1 MEMARQGCKFCVRY
15 GLPVLPVRPA
25 VMEGND
31 ELPHLPENIFI
42 PVQAQGDTA
51 YTLRL
56 MREGFLNIWHE
67 SGGRWI
73 NYYVTA
79 EGYYYPLPE
88 DGSVPEDIITGARE
102 PCITQPQELA
112 TASLITLPVKP
123 VGMKN
128 GVFWFG
134 WSEVEWTA
142 ATRKKHEGADF
153 RHRVMQRFD
162 MEEWLS
168 AGKAEQTFSIT
179 CLVSSVA
186 EYSSTIHAC
195 SHKKWSVAAV
205 RQMRPLAGQYI
216 LDAAETLYQGKGCV
230 VVLQDPVAVIQD
242 ISSLASY
249 RLETQFTHNPEYSRG
264 LALSASL
271 SGLKNALTNQFERDQ
286 LTLGENMEQLAL
298 NGPAVKAGSMLP
310 TMAAAQHSALYH
322 HNNQSLQY
330 QVAMW
335 WGEYEKYIDREK
347 EQAFLETYNAA
358 LSSYDEQIIS
368 PMVSMYLAWLKGPG
382 LLNYLNGNFDST
394 DINSGA
400 LFTQTMM
407 DCLQAMQDKPQVAS
421 WVQNQLSETTL
432 SDSNI
437 LLRAAVMNN
446 AAWSEQVINITHAN
460 KDYSNVPWE
469 KLIILYTSITDQ
481 AIARVQLA
489 LEGYLNAVS
498 GVLTGMLSRAADK
511 ILPCLVSLAASCGMG
526 LKTVTST
533 GQRRH
538 FIHAVIRQTGEM
550 VDPDFRIPAHM
561 MRQYVD
567 IEVRRMAV
575 NGLAA
580 EGVHQQKTL
589 VLVDIT
595 EIKHPQGV
603 TVAAS
608 SRPVAFQSADEIRNT
623 LYPPHWKNK
632 LALAKR
638 SLRRNFAHDGA
649 QMLPFA
655 GSTLAVVL
663 QVSAVSFTAREL
675 IKGQLAGKEKA
686 TKFVADVVGAGGALL
701 AMAERIMFDFKTL
714 RLTPLVRLHFGRVG
728 LIKLAS
734 SLRFIIRVCSSLGFV
749 NVAWDFSHSYDEA
762 KKGNRGLVFAY
773 SISGVAGGV
782 LTASSVFPALALG
795 PVGIAIVMSLILGS
809 AIYLAMKDND
819 DVQRWLSTVWWRKIP
834 EGESNVPEIW
844 PTMEME
850 MAALDKLIKGSY

>member
-1 MEMARQGCKFCVRY
+1 MEIVRQGCKFCIRY

-25 VMEGND
+25 VMEKND
-31 ELPHLPENIFI
+31 ALPHLPENIFI
-42 PVQAQGDTA
+42 PIQAQGDTA

-73 NYYVTA
+73 NYYVTG

-142 ATRKKHEGADF
+142 ATRKKHEDADF
-153 RHRVMQRFD
+153 RRRVMQRFD

-179 CLVSSVA
+179 RLVSSVA
-186 EYSSTIHAC
+186 EYSSKIHA
-195 SHKKWSVAAV
+195 SGHKKWSVAEV

-216 LDAAETLYQGKGCV
+216 LDAAEALYQGKGCV

-271 SGLKNALTNQFERDQ
+271 SGLKDALTNQFERDQ

-310 TMAAAQHSALYH
+310 TMAGAQHSALYH

-407 DCLQAMQDKPQVAS
+407 DCLQAMQDKPMVAS

-446 AAWSEQVINITHAN
+446 AAWSELVINITHAN
-460 KDYSNVPWE
+460 KDYSNVPWD

-481 AIARVQLA
+481 SIGRVQLA
-489 LEGYLNAVS
+489 LEGYLNTVS

-567 IEVRRMAV
+567 IEVRRMTV
-575 NGLAA
+575 NGLAT

-595 EIKHPQGV
+595 ELKHLQGG

-608 SRPVAFQSADEIRNT
+608 SRPVPLQSADEIRNT

-638 SLRRNFAHDGA
+638 NLRRNFAHDGA
-649 QMLPFA
+649 QILPFA
-655 GSTLAVVL
+655 GSALAVVL
-663 QVSAVSFTAREL
+663 QVSAVSFTASEL
-675 IKGQLAGKEKA
+675 MKGQLAGKEKA

-701 AMAERIMFDFKTL
+701 DMAERIIFNFKAL

-734 SLRFIIRVCSSLGFV
+734 SLRFIIRICSAFSFITV
-749 NVAWDFSHSYDEA
+749 FWDFYHGVSEF
-762 KKGNRGLVFAY
+762 KRGNINLAIAYGISVIGGGSLVV
-773 SISGVAGGV
+773 S
-782 LTASSVFPALALG
+782 ALFSQFALG
-795 PVGIAIVMSLILGS
+795 PVGITIALGVLIGSSIYISLQN
-809 AIYLAMKDND
+809 KDD
-819 DVQRWLSTVWWRKIP
+819 IQKWLSACWWRKIP
-834 EGESNVPEIW
+834 ESESNVPEIW

-850 MAALDKLIKGSY
+850 MAALEKLIKGS